1 MGFLVKCSQLGED
14 FVKFW
19 QVNICTMR
27 ILANIYFRFVSLLAK
42 MLQNSFTPG
51 LKVDFKKY
59 KLYCM
64 RGVCSLPMSNHWFW
78 VLASAAS
85 FIINK
90 YCWLPSSTFPRR
102 IARWNYL
109 IDTLK
114 ANRKNWTFCLC
125 ATCIVFSITSLN
137 FSESSPS
144 CYVLL
149 GLF

>member
-19 QVNICTMR
+19 QVNIRCVFSQIYISVSLKMER
-27 ILANIYFRFVSLLAK
+27 KNNISLLAK

-51 LKVDFKKY
+51 LKVDLKKY

-90 YCWLPSSTFPRR
+90 YCWLPSSTFLRHT
-102 IARWNYL
+102 Y
-109 IDTLK
+109 
-114 ANRKNWTFCLC
+114 
-125 ATCIVFSITSLN
+125 
-137 FSESSPS
+137 SEME
-144 CYVLL
+144 
-149 GLF
+149 LFD